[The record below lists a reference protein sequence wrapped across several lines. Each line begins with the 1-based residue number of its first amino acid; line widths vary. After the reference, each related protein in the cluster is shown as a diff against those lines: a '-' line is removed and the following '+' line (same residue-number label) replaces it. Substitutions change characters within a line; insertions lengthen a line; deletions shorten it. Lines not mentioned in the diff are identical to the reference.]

1 MSQFFAPKCGRAG
14 ADAHRRS
21 VSRGLLERGRH
32 QQPETVR
39 RVAPAEHR
47 DAGLPVRRAR
57 AARRLGTLQSDR
69 GRPFRAGENT
79 RASSSPAGFLRG
91 SLEGGPERG
100 GGQPAATPASRHSAS
115 EAPCAPRLHQGHRT
129 APTTTAV
136 LSAPPALKFLSVA
149 DCHPSLSSIYLLLW

>member
-1 MSQFFAPKCGRAG
+1 MSVIHHNNITDLSNRSGTSKEARN
-14 ADAHRRS
+14 ADVQGQTLTGE
-21 VSRGLLERGRH
+21 VSREACSSGDATNSRRL
-32 QQPETVR
+32 R

-115 EAPCAPRLHQGHRT
+115 EAPRAPRLHQGHRT

-136 LSAPPALKFLSVA
+136 LSVL
-149 DCHPSLSSIYLLLW
+149 I